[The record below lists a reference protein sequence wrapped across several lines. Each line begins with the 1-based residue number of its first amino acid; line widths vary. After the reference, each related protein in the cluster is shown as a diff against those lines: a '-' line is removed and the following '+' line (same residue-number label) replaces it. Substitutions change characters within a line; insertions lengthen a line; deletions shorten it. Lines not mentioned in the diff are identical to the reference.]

1 MVCRAWEGLCVQISH
16 QLVEE
21 ALASTSCG
29 ACTCSSLKFPIWV
42 CVNPVQDKIRPA
54 GPYIADGAG
63 VAKKSLECK
72 PTVEAQEREES
83 KQDRRWNGHQ
93 T

>member
-1 MVCRAWEGLCVQISH
+1 MCVI
-16 QLVEE
+16 
-21 ALASTSCG
+21 
-29 ACTCSSLKFPIWV
+29 
-42 CVNPVQDKIRPA
+42 PVQDKIRPA